1 MKSSRLQRVAGGMV
15 AAVAALCV
23 TGACGCASQQP
34 GTQMTLGPVS
44 YDKAFST
51 ARTVMAQYFRVDDA
65 ETDADT
71 GRIRT
76 LPTFLESARFSVSDS
91 PPDRQLADLTL
102 RRDGSHVI
110 ATLAVAV
117 QRQGSGA
124 YATFRGRQENYSGM
138 PNQTP
143 ADLEGATTPRQNDTW
158 ETYRYDRLLEHT
170 ILRDLDRLLR
180 PIDKTPNR
188 P

>member
-1 MKSSRLQRVAGGMV
+1 MKSSRLQLVARGLV
-15 AAVAALCV
+15 AAVAALCLA
-23 TGACGCASQQP
+23 GACGCASAQP

-51 ARTVMAQYFRVDDA
+51 ARMVMAQYFRVDEA
-65 ETDADT
+65 DADT

-76 LPTFLESARFSVSDS
+76 LPIFIDSARFGVSDS

-102 RRDGSHVI
+102 RRDGQYVV

-117 QRQGSGA
+117 QRQGSEA
-124 YATFRGRQENYSGM
+124 YRTFQGRQENYSGM

-143 ADLEGATTPRQNDTW
+143 ADLEAATTPRQNDTW
-158 ETYRYDRLLEHT
+158 ETYRYDRLLENT

-180 PIDKTPNR
+180 PIEETPSR